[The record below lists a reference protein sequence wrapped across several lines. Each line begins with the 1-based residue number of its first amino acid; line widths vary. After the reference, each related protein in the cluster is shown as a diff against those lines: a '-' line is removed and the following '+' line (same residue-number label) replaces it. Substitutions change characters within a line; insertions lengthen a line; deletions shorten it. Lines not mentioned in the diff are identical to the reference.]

1 MSRHKLK
8 KLEAQ
13 SKELKMKTVP
23 LGAGVDQYGQHY
35 GICKNRAGLWGFRHD
50 TVEAAIIRQ
59 ARTARARATST
70 RGKGNLFGA
79 PASGPGGYKRADIV
93 AYNYYGPGKHL
104 FLDVAVTASDSPTAL
119 KGGSADTTGAAA
131 RKRAAVKDAKYITL
145 AARCGGK
152 FKPAVI
158 ERQGAFDDAFAGVV
172 KLLTGDGERDP
183 LQADDYCFSTSS
195 RTTYAAADIG
205 LSAVIADAYM
215 VSLLAE
221 HDVHGRPLGGGA
233 DSETPSNPS
242 HAARAHASRRENDK
256 LAPLWYECPGLV
268 QA

>member
-1 MSRHKLK
+1 MLALDR
-8 KLEAQ
+8 
-13 SKELKMKTVP
+13 
-23 LGAGVDQYGQHY
+23 
-35 GICKNRAGLWGFRHD
+35 F
-50 TVEAAIIRQ
+50 
-59 ARTARARATST
+59 
-70 RGKGNLFGA
+70 LFTPRVFA
-79 PASGPGGYKRADIV
+79 
-93 AYNYYGPGKHL
+93 
-104 FLDVAVTASDSPTAL
+104 
-119 KGGSADTTGAAA
+119 
-131 RKRAAVKDAKYITL
+131 
-145 AARCGGK
+145 
-152 FKPAVI
+152 
-158 ERQGAFDDAFAGVV
+158 AFAAP
-172 KLLTGDGERDP
+172 LL
-183 LQADDYCFSTSS
+183 DDCFSTSS

>member
-1 MSRHKLK
+1 MP
-8 KLEAQ
+8 E
-13 SKELKMKTVP
+13 
-23 LGAGVDQYGQHY
+23 
-35 GICKNRAGLWGFRHD
+35 
-50 TVEAAIIRQ
+50 
-59 ARTARARATST
+59 
-70 RGKGNLFGA
+70 
-79 PASGPGGYKRADIV
+79 GYHISLSLS
-93 AYNYYGPGKHL
+93 H
-104 FLDVAVTASDSPTAL
+104 
-119 KGGSADTTGAAA
+119 
-131 RKRAAVKDAKYITL
+131 
-145 AARCGGK
+145 
-152 FKPAVI
+152 VI
-158 ERQGAFDDAFAGVV
+158 ERGGAFDDAFVNLI
-172 KLLTGDGERDP
+172 KQLTGDGERDA
-183 LQADDYCFSTSS
+183 LRAEDYCFSTSS